1 MISTLELFS
10 EVAFGDYVTAVISF
24 ESLTLS

>member
-10 EVAFGDYVTAVISF
+10 EVAFGDHLTAVVNF
-24 ESLTLS
+24 

>member
-10 EVAFGDYVTAVISF
+10 EVAFGDHLTAVINF
-24 ESLTLS
+24 